1 MSAPE
6 NDAVLPTASSSGAG
20 VPVLVP
26 LGDET
31 GETAIRA
38 RLRGWILAHAK
49 VDGPGDLTDQTPL
62 LATGLLSSL
71 DIVELVLFLEELRGE
86 EIDTDEIE
94 PDVFVSVD
102 AIWTGF
108 FAGRT

>member
-20 VPVLVP
+20 VPAP
-26 LGDET
+26 APFGAG
-31 GETAIRA
+31 GEPAIRA
-38 RLRGWILAHAK
+38 RLRSWILAHAK
-49 VDGPGDLTDQTPL
+49 VERPADLTDETPL

-71 DIVELVLFLEELRGE
+71 DIVELVLFLEELRGA

-94 PDVFVSVD
+94 PDVFASVD
-102 AIWTGF
+102 AIWMAF
-108 FAGRT
+108 FARRA

>member
-1 MSAPE
+1 ML
-6 NDAVLPTASSSGAG
+6 VTASSSGAG
-20 VPVLVP
+20 VPVRAP
-26 LGDET
+26 RGEATDEP
-31 GETAIRA
+31 AIRD
-38 RLRGWILAHAK
+38 RVRGWILAHAK
-49 VDGPGDLTDQTPL
+49 VDGPADLTDQTPL

-102 AIWTGF
+102 AIWAGF
-108 FAGRT
+108 FAGRP